1 MGCFLQHWL
10 HNHQWSTW
18 LPSGSSLGPVRG
30 SWGLCVDPPAPRVP
44 ATLAIR
50 RASWFLGVLERFWPR
65 CRLPVERALRR
76 WTSVALKKA
85 TMKGCLF
92 WGPCRPIRPAN
103 LGLMLCPRPEA
114 AKRIGDGYRRGGWGG
129 CMHASQ
135 FSHTIASSTG
145 LCYSALALC
154 QVVLGAESTVRNYAE
169 KTVPWA
175 GHLVGQAGRYP
186 REKLKQEGA
195 QQVT

>member
-1 MGCFLQHWL
+1 M
-10 HNHQWSTW
+10 
-18 LPSGSSLGPVRG
+18 
-30 SWGLCVDPPAPRVP
+30 DPPIPGIP

-103 LGLMLCPRPEA
+103 LGLMLCPRLEA
-114 AKRIGDGYRRGGWGG
+114 AKCIGDSYRRGSWWGLHV
-129 CMHASQ
+129 CLTAHSYICIVHWPIL
-135 FSHTIASSTG
+135 FSAGS
-145 LCYSALALC
+145 C
-154 QVVLGAESTVRNYAE
+154 QVVLGAEGTARNHTG
-169 KTVPWA
+169 KLLSP
-175 GHLVGQAGRYP
+175 GQATWWGRQAGIP
-186 REKLKQEGA
+186 G
-195 QQVT
+195 